1 MLHFVAL
8 CCALHFVVPGVWD
21 TCNFM
26 SQIEGSNATR
36 QVKDLPVLL
45 ASDLARR
52 GPESQTHSHID
63 IIDSV
68 SSNWL
73 AHAIPQSSSRAR
85 STETGDGQ
93 QWTGA

>member
-63 IIDSV
+63 SSVQFMQFPKAVRGQGPQRLEMV
-68 SSNWL
+68 SSGREL
-73 AHAIPQSSSRAR
+73 SK
-85 STETGDGQ
+85 
-93 QWTGA
+93 WT

>member
-1 MLHFVAL
+1 
-8 CCALHFVVPGVWD
+8 
-21 TCNFM
+21 M

-63 IIDSV
+63 SV